1 MPRAERTSAF
11 RLSPAQ
17 LFTLCAATIIAV
29 CATILRSALFLRNPD
44 LAAWGV
50 TTDLTLTI
58 PFVYYLTV
66 VRPGHARAITIAPV
80 FVLGVAVAARLVPH
94 GQQSFVQQL
103 RFVAAPLELVTLAL
117 IARRVMTMRRAGSAA
132 ADDPLARISAACREV
147 FGGNPLAT
155 FVAFEV
161 TTLYYA
167 LFTWRKKAPREGY
180 SVHERSGWGAIVA
193 VFLFLIAAE
202 GVGMH
207 LLVRQWLP
215 SGAWLWTALDLYGA
229 LWLLGDYQALRLRRI
244 TLGDDALH
252 LRFGLRA
259 SAAVP
264 YTAIAAVEPRDG
276 AWEKR
281 KGTLKV
287 AIADDPRTMIRLR
300 EPITIQSI
308 AGMRKT
314 IDTIAILPDGDE
326 FEGELREKLLVS

>member
-1 MPRAERTSAF
+1 MTGRPATPFALKGSNLFA
-11 RLSPAQ
+11 LS
-17 LFTLCAATIIAV
+17 AATIVAV
-29 CATILRSALFLRNPD
+29 CAMVLRSALFVRNPD

-50 TTDLTLTI
+50 TADLTLTI

-103 RFVAAPLELVTLAL
+103 RFVAAPLELVTLVL
-117 IARRVMTMRRAGSAA
+117 IARRVVAMRRAGSAA

-161 TTLYYA
+161 TTLYYG
-167 LFTWRKKAPREGY
+167 LFSWRKKTPRDGY
-180 SVHERSGWGAIVA
+180 SVHERSGWGVLVAAFLIV
-193 VFLFLIAAE
+193 IAAE

-207 LLVRQWLP
+207 LLVSRWFP
-215 SGAWLWTALDLYGA
+215 RGAWLWTALDLYGA

-259 SAAVP
+259 SATVP
-264 YTAIAAVEPRDG
+264 YAAIAAVEPRDG

-287 AIADDPRTMIRLR
+287 AIADDPRTLIRLR
-300 EPITIQSI
+300 EPMTIQSI
-308 AGMRKT
+308 AGIKRT
-314 IDTIAILPDGDE
+314 IDTIAILPDDDG
-326 FEGELREKLLVS
+326 FEGELKARVVSG